1 MSAGSTV
8 VLAASDTS
16 TFARD
21 LAAAL
26 DAESVGVGTSLA
38 AHAGATT
45 VVHVCGG
52 DDALV
57 PTPLDSTSPA
67 DWDAR
72 CEEIL
77 RTALVALQGAHDLL
91 APTGGRIVL
100 VTATTGI
107 SGAPSIVPFV
117 TAVEGVR
124 AMAKSGAR
132 QWGEIGITVNAVL
145 VPLDLLAPTAAGLT
159 SFLPPPALGAPPAIT
174 DVAAAVT
181 AFGGGTTGATV
192 VVDGGSV
199 MAP

>member
-1 MSAGSTV
+1 MSVRPTV
-8 VLAASDTS
+8 VLAASDSSPFTN
-16 TFARD
+16 D
-21 LAAAL
+21 LATAL
-26 DAESVGVGTSLA
+26 GANVVTIGTSLA
-38 AHAGATT
+38 DHAGATT
-45 VVHVCGG
+45 VVHVSGEQ
-52 DDALV
+52 DPLV
-57 PTPLDSTSPA
+57 PTSLDATSAA

-72 CEEIL
+72 CEGIL
-77 RTALVALQGAHDLL
+77 RAALLALQAAHDLL
-91 APTGGRIVL
+91 AATGGRIVL

-117 TAVEGVR
+117 TAIEGVR

-132 QWGEIGITVNAVL
+132 QWGGIGITVNAVL

-181 AFGGGTTGATV
+181 AFGRGTTGATV